1 MISLLMLAKDFSI
14 SMALVDYIPVI
25 FFGCA
30 IIILIRSLGSKM
42 NKAQFALFSA
52 GSINVFAAG
61 FLKAT
66 YKLLYA
72 ANVCDFEALNHM
84 FFPVQSIG
92 FLLAGAGIIWF
103 IIEKN
108 ASKKKLNSA
117 VPPVFSG
124 TFLFVGL
131 MCTGLLLLDIALCV
145 ISKKLKKSWLM
156 ILFILSFVCSLGM
169 GYLSSQDFEQAS
181 MNWIAEC
188 VNIVGQGSLLA
199 GTILLRK
206 SGLDNLEC

>member
-1 MISLLMLAKDFSI
+1 
-14 SMALVDYIPVI
+14 
-25 FFGCA
+25 
-30 IIILIRSLGSKM
+30 M

-72 ANVCDFEALNHM
+72 ANVCDFEPLNHM
-84 FFPVQSIG
+84 FFTVQSIG

>member
-1 MISLLMLAKDFSI
+1 MRELFILAKDFSVP
-14 SMALVDYIPVI
+14 MALVDYIPVI

-30 IIILIRSLGSKM
+30 IVILIRSLGSKL
-42 NKAQFALFSA
+42 NKAQFALFAA
-52 GSINVFAAG
+52 GTIDIFVAG

-72 ANVCDFEALNHM
+72 SNACDFEALNHM

-103 IIEKN
+103 VIEKFGPKN
-108 ASKKKLNSA
+108 RLNSA

-145 ISKKLKKSWLM
+145 ISKKLKKSWVM

-169 GYLSSQDFEQAS
+169 GYLSSQDFEQAA
-181 MNWIAEC
+181 MNWIAEGI
-188 VNIVGQGSLLA
+188 NIIGQGSLLA
-199 GTILLRK
+199 GTIILRK
-206 SGLDNLEC
+206 AGLEELQC